1 MDRPERLDISIDDG
15 HPMREE
21 QRADVRAD
29 LEARLRHRRITLTGQ
44 EQDEEIVSMLGAVEE
59 FETAATAAGGDLFV
73 DTPESSQPDDR
84 RLVLPLREHGESAED
99 YTARVRSVA
108 GRLRRAD

>member
-1 MDRPERLDISIDDG
+1 MERPERLDISIDDG

-29 LEARLRHRRITLTGQ
+29 LEARLRHRRVTVTGQ
-44 EQDEEIVSMLGAVEE
+44 EQDEEIVAMLGAVEE
-59 FETAATAAGGDLFV
+59 FEAAVTAAGGDLFV
-73 DTPESSQPDDR
+73 DTPESSEPDQQ
-84 RLVLPLREHGESAED
+84 RLVLPLRDHGESAGD
-99 YTARVRSVA
+99 YTARVRNAA